1 MRLLVRVTP
10 KSARDGVEGVAETAE
25 GLALKV
31 RVRAVAEDGKA
42 NRAVEQVLAGW
53 LGVAKTRVAVAKGDT
68 SRIKTLFV
76 SGETAE
82 IEALLAQ
89 RLAGPA

>member
-1 MRLLVRVTP
+1 VRLLVRVTP

-25 GLALKV
+25 GVALKV

-53 LGVAKTRVAVAKGDT
+53 LGVARTRVAVARGEA
-68 SRIKTLFV
+68 SRVKTLFV
-76 SGETAE
+76 SGETAALE
-82 IEALLAQ
+82 TLLAQ
-89 RLAGPA
+89 RLAGLA

>member
-68 SRIKTLFV
+68 SRIKTLLV

>member
-10 KSARDGVEGVAETAE
+10 KSARNAVEGVAETVE
-25 GLALKV
+25 GPALKV

-53 LGVAKTRVAVAKGDT
+53 LGIAKTRVAVARGDT
-68 SRIKTLFV
+68 SRLKTLFV
-76 SGETAE
+76 SGETAALE
-82 IEALLAQ
+82 SLLAQ
-89 RLAGPA
+89 RLAALT